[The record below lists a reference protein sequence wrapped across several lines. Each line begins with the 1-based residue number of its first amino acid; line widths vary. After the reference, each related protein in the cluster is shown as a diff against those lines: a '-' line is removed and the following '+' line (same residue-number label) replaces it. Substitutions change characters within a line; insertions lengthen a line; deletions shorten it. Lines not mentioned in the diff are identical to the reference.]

1 MKRSKTLPIL
11 TALLTASL
19 AAVTASAA
27 NSQSGM
33 SMPGMKMSDGT
44 GTAAAKVGHTTGK
57 VIAIDASHSR
67 ITIAHHPVAALGWPA
82 MTMTFQAT
90 PRQLRGIEA
99 GEQVDFEFS
108 LHGSVAVIQ
117 RIRKIG

>member
-1 MKRSKTLPIL
+1 MKSSRTLPIV
-11 TALLTASL
+11 TAVLTASL

-27 NSQSGM
+27 TGQSDM
-33 SMPGMKMSDGT
+33 NMPGMKMPES
-44 GTAAAKVGHTTGK
+44 AAPAAKVGHTTGK

-67 ITIAHHPVAALGWPA
+67 ITIAHEWVAALGWPA

-90 PRQLRGIEA
+90 PRQLRGIKA

-108 LHGSVAVIQ
+108 LHGNDAVIQ

>member
-11 TALLTASL
+11 AALFTASL
-19 AAVTASAA
+19 AALAASAA
-27 NSQSGM
+27 NGQSRTSMSGM
-33 SMPGMKMSDGT
+33 RMPESAGP
-44 GTAAAKVGHTTGK
+44 AAKVGRTTGK
-57 VIAIDASHSR
+57 VIAIDASRSR
-67 ITIAHHPVAALGWPA
+67 ITIVHHRVTALGWPA

-90 PRQLRGIEA
+90 PRQLRGIQP

-108 LHGSVAVIQ
+108 LHGSIAVIQ